1 VNSEKCAEGIP
12 SGNTVK
18 VKELISKLNKQFESR
33 VRLGIMSVLMV
44 NESVDFVTLK
54 DLLDITDGN
63 LASHLSALEKNG
75 LIEVKKQFIGRKPN
89 TKYMATPVGRIAFRE
104 HLDCLAILIRDERQ
118 GTRDKQNNEQ

>member
-1 VNSEKCAEGIP
+1 MKSEQ
-12 SGNTVK
+12 

-63 LASHLSALEKNG
+63 LASHLSALEKNR
-75 LIEVKKQFIGRKPN
+75 LIEVKKQFIGRRPN
-89 TKYMATPVGRIAFRE
+89 TRYMATQDGKMAFRE
-104 HLDCLAILIRDERQ
+104 HLDYLGRLIRDKGQ
-118 GTRDKQNNEQ
+118 GTSD